1 MKVIEVDRVALKG
14 LVWPIGIV
22 LWLAVVVA
30 VNVGF
35 IVMAVDGADPV
46 AEAYEAGE
54 R

>member
-1 MKVIEVDRVALKG
+1 MNDRSPSTLQRLA
-14 LVWPIGIV
+14 WPIGIA

-35 IVMAVDGADPV
+35 IVVAVGGADPV
-46 AEAYEAGE
+46 ASAYEAGE